1 MKSLE
6 EYAAL
11 FEKLALTELTVVEGD
26 QKICLKKQPAPAAPV
41 FAAPGQTQAPVHA
54 TPAAEAGA
62 KPSAAGNAQPA
73 APADAGR
80 AARTGEVVRSP
91 LLGVFYARVNGE
103 ARRLGEQ
110 VRKGDVLCTIEAMK
124 MMNEVTAPADGA
136 ITEILATDGAL
147 VEYNQELFV
156 IG

>member
-11 FEKLALTELTVVEGD
+11 FEKLGLTELTVVDGD
-26 QKICLKKQPAPAAPV
+26 QKICLKKQPAPAAPGLT
-41 FAAPGQTQAPVHA
+41 APEQTQAPVSVP
-54 TPAAEAGA
+54 PAAGAGTQPPAGA
-62 KPSAAGNAQPA
+62 EARSAVPANAGP
-73 APADAGR
+73 

-124 MMNEVTAPADGA
+124 MMNEVTAPADGT